1 MNDSID
7 RRRFVQVATGG
18 TVIALAGCLSDDGD
32 GDGDGDGNEGEDEGE
47 PDTGDSTDEDENG
60 DGESPGDDA
69 DGSEGLVY
77 AFAPNTIAVI
87 DPEEGTVVDEITEDL
102 SDESWADPR
111 ITAAYDEIYVVRES
125 PSQVVVID
133 TDAREIVDEVDI
145 GPNPTHMYHPN
156 DDEMWVHSDEEGT
169 FYVVDTDTHEVTE
182 IVESG
187 LENEGHGKLL
197 YHEDFGSMGYATNVN
212 DPATLLIDLE
222 SYERTDYVELENEDE
237 GTHYKA
243 YAPETGLAYFEHG
256 DETAVVDTE
265 SDEVVEYLDFA
276 GGMYLSPD
284 ETVLGVLDGNSIR
297 FIDATTADS
306 EEHGVVDV
314 DEGPDAL
321 RYYEADDG
329 TLYAFTAHT
338 QTDQASIIDVE
349 ALEIVETVDIG
360 DIVRPEGAPF
370 LYRSGVAGGGY
381 FISPADDDGIVA
393 IVDMASQEVV
403 DHVEVEEG
411 VDTVQFVG
419 DSGVGYT
426 GTLR

>member
-1 MNDSID
+1 MGYTIAAIRSRMDGLLD
-7 RRRFVQVATGG
+7 RRRFVQVAAGSS
-18 TVIALAGCLSDDGD
+18 VIALAGCVGGDDDGGDD
-32 GDGDGDGNEGEDEGE
+32 G
-47 PDTGDSTDEDENG
+47 TGDDESNG
-60 DGESPGDDA
+60 DESNGE
-69 DGSEGLVY
+69 GSEGFIY
-77 AFAPNTIAVI
+77 AFAPNTIAII
-87 DPEEGTVVDEITEDL
+87 DPEEGEVVDEITDGL
-102 SDESWADPR
+102 DDEGWGDPR
-111 ITAAYDEIYVVRES
+111 ITADYSEIYVIRES
-125 PSQVVVID
+125 PSQVLVID
-133 TDAREIVDEVDI
+133 TEIREIVDEIDV
-145 GPNPTHMYHPN
+145 GPDPTHMYHPN
-156 DDEMWVHSDEEGT
+156 DDEMWAHSDDEGT
-169 FYVVDTDTHEVTE
+169 FYVIDTDSHEVTE

-197 YHEDFGSMGYATNVN
+197 YHEDLGSMGYATNVN
-212 DPATLLIDLE
+212 DPAALIIDLE
-222 SYERTDYVELENEDE
+222 AYERTDYVELENEDE

-265 SDEVVEYLDFA
+265 TDEVVEYLDFA

-297 FIDATTADS
+297 FLDATSDES
-306 EEHGVVDV
+306 DELGVVDV

-321 RYYEADDG
+321 RYHEAEDG

-338 QTDQASIIDVE
+338 QTDQASIIDVD

-370 LYRSGVAGGGY
+370 LHRSGVAGGGY

-393 IVDMASQEVV
+393 IVDMEAQELV

-419 DSGVGYT
+419 DSGGGYS